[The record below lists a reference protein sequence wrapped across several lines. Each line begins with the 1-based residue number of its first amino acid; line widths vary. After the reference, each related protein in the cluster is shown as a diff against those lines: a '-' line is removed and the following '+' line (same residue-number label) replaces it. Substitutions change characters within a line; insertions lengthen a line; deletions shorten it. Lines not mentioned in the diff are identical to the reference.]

1 MDVIVNHSLP
11 TLALAFEPQLG
22 DVSVIVHY
30 PLPLCPQV
38 KIASMTT
45 SNFLE
50 VKEGNIFYLHLVRDL
65 PGLPQDIQVRAR

>member
-38 KIASMTT
+38 KIASLPT
-45 SNFLE
+45 SNVLE
-50 VKEGNIFYLHLVRDL
+50 VKEGKNFVNLTIECPLKLLAV
-65 PGLPQDIQVRAR
+65 P